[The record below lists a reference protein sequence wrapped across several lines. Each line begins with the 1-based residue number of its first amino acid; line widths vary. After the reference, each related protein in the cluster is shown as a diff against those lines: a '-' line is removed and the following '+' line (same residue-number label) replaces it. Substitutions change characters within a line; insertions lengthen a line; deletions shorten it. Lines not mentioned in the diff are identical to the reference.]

1 MIPETEQLLQQAEK
15 VYQQNFSPICWYGR
29 CIFLSWYCDL
39 GTCKFCFRSTQKHKI
54 RFAPDAKRTL
64 SSVLVEALLCKKIGW
79 RIEFLTGGY
88 KIFPMKDLVEMTR
101 LVSKVYGE
109 KIWLNL
115 GVISKEDLETFR
127 PYVKGIVSSI
137 ETVEPELH
145 KFICPDKP
153 VEPYEKMYHYAKDFK
168 RSMTMV
174 IGLGEKKED
183 FSLLKKFIE
192 KYQLD
197 RITFYALKPVKGT
210 IFENSNGPKTED
222 YLWWIAQT
230 RINFPKIEIIAG
242 TTARRYEE
250 VGLLMRAGAN
260 AFTKFPAT
268 KMFGTR
274 QAHQIEK
281 DIKAMGR
288 KLKGSII
295 KLPKVN
301 WNTEIEKIG
310 LDKKLEA
317 EVKEKMT
324 LYLKRMQDNI
334 DYFKKNP
341 NKIVDTNLEE

>member
-1 MIPETEQLLQQAEK
+1 MEDLIAQASQ
-15 VYQQNFSPICWYGR
+15 VYKENFSPVTWYGR

-54 RFAPDAKRTL
+54 RFAPDAKRTI
-64 SSVLVEALLCKKIGW
+64 SSVLVEAILCKKIGW

-88 KIFPMKDLVEMTR
+88 RIFPNKDLVEMAR
-101 LVSKVYGE
+101 LVSKVYEE

-145 KFICPDKP
+145 LFVCPDKP
-153 VEPYEKMYHYAKDFK
+153 IEPYEEMFNYANDFK

-174 IGLGEKKED
+174 IGLGEKRED
-183 FSLLKKFIE
+183 FLLLTKFIE
-192 KYQLD
+192 KHKLD

-210 IFENSNGPKTED
+210 IFENSNGPTTED
-222 YLWWIAQT
+222 YLWWLAST
-230 RINFPKIEIIAG
+230 RIKFPKLEIIAG

-250 VGLLMRAGAN
+250 VGQLMKAGAN

-281 DIKAMGR
+281 DIKAAGR
-288 KLKGSII
+288 ELRGSITQ
-295 KLPKVN
+295 LPSVD
-301 WNTEIEKIG
+301 WNAEIEKIG
-310 LDKKLEA
+310 LDPELETD
-317 EVKEKMT
+317 VKEKMKI
-324 LYLKRMQDNI
+324 YLKRMQNNI
-334 DYFKKNP
+334 DEYQKNP
-341 NKIVDTNLEE
+341 DKVVEVDVED

>member
-1 MIPETEQLLQQAEK
+1 MKDLLSQASK
-15 VYQQNFSPICWYGR
+15 VYSENFAPITWYGR

-54 RFAPDAKRTL
+54 KFAPDAKRTL
-64 SSVLVEALLCKKIGW
+64 SSVLVEAILCKKIGW

-88 KIFPMKDLVEMTR
+88 RIFPNKDLVEMAR
-101 LVSKVYGE
+101 LVSTVYGE

-137 ETVEPELH
+137 ETIEPQLH
-145 KFICPDKP
+145 KFVCPDKP
-153 VEPYEKMYHYAKDFK
+153 IEPYEEMFDYAKDFK

-174 IGLGEKKED
+174 IGLGEKRED
-183 FSLLKKFIE
+183 FALLAKFIE
-192 KYQLD
+192 KHKLD

-210 IFENSNGPKTED
+210 IFENSNGPATED
-222 YLWWIAQT
+222 YLWWIAST
-230 RINFPKIEIIAG
+230 RIKFPKLEIIAG

-250 VGLLMRAGAN
+250 VGKLMQAGAN

-281 DIKAMGR
+281 DIKEAGR
-288 KLKGSII
+288 DLRGSITV
-295 KLPKVN
+295 LPSVD
-301 WNTEIEKIG
+301 WNAEIEKIG
-310 LDKKLEA
+310 LDKELEA
-317 EVKEKMT
+317 DVKEKMKI
-324 LYLKRMQDNI
+324 YLQRMQNNI
-334 DYFKKNP
+334 DEFKSNP
-341 NKIVDTNLEE
+341 EKEVMIDVEE

>member
-1 MIPETEQLLQQAEK
+1 MKDLLAQASQI
-15 VYQQNFSPICWYGR
+15 YQQNFTPVTWYGR

-88 KIFPMKDLVEMTR
+88 RIFPMPDLIEMAR

-115 GVISKEDLETFR
+115 GVIKKEDLEDFR

-137 ETVEPELH
+137 ETVEPKLH
-145 KFICPDKP
+145 QFVCPDKP
-153 VEPYEKMYHYAKDFK
+153 IEPYEEMYNYARDFK

-174 IGLGEKKED
+174 IGLGEKRED
-183 FSLLKKFIE
+183 FDLLVKFIE

-210 IFENSNGPKTED
+210 YFENSNGPTTED
-222 YLWWIAQT
+222 YLWWIAST
-230 RINFPKIEIIAG
+230 RIKFPKLEIIAG

-250 VGLLMRAGAN
+250 VGLLMKAGAN

-274 QAHQIEK
+274 QAHRIEQ
-281 DIKAMGR
+281 DIKETGR
-288 KLKGSII
+288 ELRGSITV
-295 KLPKVN
+295 LPEVN
-301 WNTEIEKIG
+301 WGAEIEKIG
-310 LDKKLEA
+310 LDKELEA
-317 EVKEKMT
+317 EVKEKMKI
-324 LYLKRMQDNI
+324 YLKRMQNNI
-334 DYFKKNP
+334 DEFANNPKK
-341 NKIVDTNLEE
+341 VVETDVED